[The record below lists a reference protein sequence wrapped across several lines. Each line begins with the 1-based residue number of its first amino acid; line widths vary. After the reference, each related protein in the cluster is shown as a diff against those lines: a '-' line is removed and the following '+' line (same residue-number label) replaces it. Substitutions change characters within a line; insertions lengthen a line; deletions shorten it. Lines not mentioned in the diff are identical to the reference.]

1 MSRPNKI
8 PPRPNEE
15 DEKKPFLER
24 TNERFQERA
33 TNALP
38 SALAG
43 YSLIGSILLFGLIGY
58 GIDRWRGGTSHTFLL
73 IGIFLGIFIGFF
85 DLIKL
90 SRTK

>member
-1 MSRPNKI
+1 MSSPNKN
-8 PPRPNEE
+8 PPRARE
-15 DEKKPFLER
+15 DEKKPFLESA
-24 TNERFQERA
+24 NERFQERA

-73 IGIFLGIFIGFF
+73 VGVFVGIAIGFF
-85 DLIKL
+85 DLVKL
-90 SRTK
+90 SRRR

>member
-8 PPRPNEE
+8 PPGPNE
-15 DEKKPFLER
+15 DEQKPFLER
-24 TNERFQERA
+24 SNEQFQERA

-73 IGIFLGIFIGFF
+73 IGVFLGVVVGFF

-90 SRTK
+90 SRRR